1 VDGADGPVEIAEAP
15 GCEAEARDAEEGVE
29 DLAVDF
35 EPDFAGAVVVV
46 AAGVAHGGRGVEE
59 QEEEHCAPGL
69 GLLVQGGV
77 NGASAYVRRC

>member
-1 VDGADGPVEIAEAP
+1 VDGAEHPVEVAEAP

-35 EPDFAGAVVVV
+35 EPDFARGVVVV

-59 QEEEHCAPGL
+59 EEEEHCAPGL
-69 GLLVQGGV
+69 GVLVRGGS
-77 NGASAYVRRC
+77 NGAGGYVRRC